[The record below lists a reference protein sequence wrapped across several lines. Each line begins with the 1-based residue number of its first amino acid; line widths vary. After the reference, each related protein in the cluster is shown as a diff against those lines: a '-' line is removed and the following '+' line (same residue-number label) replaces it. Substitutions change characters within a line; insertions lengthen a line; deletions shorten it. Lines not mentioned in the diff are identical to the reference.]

1 MTRAVSRRRIAVVTG
16 LSGAGKKSIL
26 HALEDLGYAAV
37 DNPPLGMIGDLVA
50 GEQRSLA
57 IGVDARS
64 SGFEADALIAQLVR
78 LRADPDLRAE
88 LVFATASE
96 EALLRRYTETR
107 RRHPLAPSSRV
118 ADGIALEAKLLGGLR
133 EAADLLVDTT
143 ELPPALLRRLIESR
157 FGKDSDTPGLTVS
170 LVSFAYPKGLPRE
183 ADLVFDA
190 RFLRN
195 PHYVPALRA
204 RTGLDAEVGAYVGA
218 DPDFSAFFDRVLGL
232 VLWLLPRFV
241 QEGKRYVTVGVGC
254 TGGRH
259 RSVYIVELLTTRLAT
274 AGWRATRAHR
284 ELARETPPR
293 ENPGGAPISTDLS
306 LSSRAEPPLGAGPSS
321 PEAS

>member
-1 MTRAVSRRRIAVVTG
+1 MSEAGPRRVAVVTG
-16 LSGAGKKSIL
+16 LSGAGKRSIL

-37 DNPPLGMIGDLVA
+37 DNPPLSLIGELVR
-50 GEQRSLA
+50 GERRNLA

-64 SGFEADALIAQLVR
+64 GGFEAAALITRLAE
-78 LRADPDLRAE
+78 LRADPALRTD

-96 EALLRRYTETR
+96 EALQRRYTETR

-118 ADGIALEAKLLGGLR
+118 ADGVALEAALLGGLR
-133 EAADLLVDTT
+133 EAADLLVDTSD
-143 ELPPALLRRLIESR
+143 LPPAVLRRLIESR
-157 FGKDSDTPGLTVS
+157 FGTDGDSVGLTVS

-195 PHYVPALRA
+195 PHYVPALRPL
-204 RTGLDAEVGAYVGA
+204 TGLDPAVAAYVEA
-218 DPDFSAFFDRVLGL
+218 DPDYAAFFDRVLGL
-232 VLWLLPRFV
+232 LLWLLPRFV
-241 QEGKRYVTVGVGC
+241 QEGKRYVTVAIGC

-259 RSVYIVELLTTRLAT
+259 RSVHVVEMLTTRLAL
-274 AGWRATRAHR
+274 AGWRASTTHR
-284 ELARETPPR
+284 EVAG
-293 ENPGGAPISTDLS
+293 ENVGSATISDPLSISSGASQRS
-306 LSSRAEPPLGAGPSS
+306 LPTGRPS